1 MAAAKRDAVERQGGE
16 VYARIVEDLRQSA
29 VTTDELASIAGVH
42 SRQVQNWVA
51 GRNKPQGENRDH
63 LLELHYLVKRLRDVY
78 QPEGVEIWLHG
89 RNRDLGSRRPLDL
102 LRAGEFETVLSA
114 VERVVDGTA

>member
-1 MAAAKRDAVERQGGE
+1 MTAAQHDVVQRQSGE
-16 VYARIVEDLRQSA
+16 VYAHIVEDLRQSA

-42 SRQVQNWVA
+42 SRQVQNWAA
-51 GRNKPQGENRDH
+51 GRNKPQGQNRDH

-89 RNRDLGSRRPLDL
+89 RNRDLDGQRPLDL
-102 LRAGEFETVLSA
+102 LRAGEFEAVLSA
-114 VERVVDGTA
+114 VERLVDGTM